1 MKNAVRWTALVCAIV
16 LVAGA
21 ALAQA
26 PAKVA
31 GKWELSWEGRNG
43 TQTSTVTFEQDGEKV
58 KGTMTMNFGGQSRE
72 TPVEGTI
79 KGKDLTFTMKMQTP
93 NGEMTRE
100 YKAAVDGDAMKGSF
114 AGRNGNVEFTGK
126 RAK

>member
-1 MKNAVRWTALVCAIV
+1 MKHAVRWTALVCA
-16 LVAGA
+16 LALMAGA

-31 GKWELSWEGRNG
+31 GKWELTWEGRNG
-43 TQTSTVTFEQDGEKV
+43 TQTSAATFEQDGEKL

-72 TPVEGTI
+72 TPLEGSV
-79 KGKDLTFTMKMQTP
+79 KGKDITFTTKMQTP

-100 YKAAVDGDAMKGSF
+100 YKATVDGDAMKGSF
-114 AGRNGNVEFTGK
+114 TARDRTVEFTGK